1 MKWWKAFSIFF
12 FCLSLAGCTGLSLKS
27 SVSQGQQS
35 PTVIFSPTD
44 CDSLLV
50 CLEES
55 RELSRNQF
63 KAYYKRVSLE
73 VDKKVTGSTLQLICL
88 SLHHY
93 ASYKQFKFG
102 MQMLKEYIEERPEE
116 RQSLQGLYLLAERI
130 NQEKINR
137 WSQRNRLMDEKE
149 TLEDENRE
157 LFEGVAVLEK
167 QIEQDEKR
175 INELQKQIEQLKNIE
190 NIIKNREL

>member
-1 MKWWKAFSIFF
+1 MKWWNSFSIVLL
-12 FCLSLAGCTGLSLKS
+12 CLLLVGCTGLSLDSSKS
-27 SVSQGQQS
+27 KGQQS

-44 CDSLLV
+44 CDSLLA

-55 RELSRNQF
+55 RGLSRNDF
-63 KAYYKRVSLE
+63 KAYYKRVSQE
-73 VDKKVTGSTLQLICL
+73 VDKDASDSTLQLICL

-93 ASYKQFKFG
+93 ASYKQFKRG
-102 MQMLKEYIEERPEE
+102 MEILGDYIELHPEE
-116 RQSLQGLYLLAERI
+116 RQSLLGLSLLVERI

-149 TLEDENRE
+149 ALEEENRE
-157 LFEGVAVLEK
+157 LFDAAATLQK
-167 QIEQDEKR
+167 QVEQDDKR

>member
-1 MKWWKAFSIFF
+1 MKWYNIFSLFF
-12 FCLSLAGCTGLSLKS
+12 LCWLLAGCTGLSLNS
-27 SVSQGQQS
+27 SLSQGQQA

-44 CDSLLV
+44 CDSLLA

-55 RELSRNQF
+55 RELSRNDF

-73 VDKKVTGSTLQLICL
+73 ADKNASGSTLQLICL
-88 SLHHY
+88 SLHNY
-93 ASYKQFKFG
+93 ASYNQFKRG
-102 MQMLKEYIEERPEE
+102 MEMLGDYIDLQPEE
-116 RQSLQGLYLLAERI
+116 RQSLQGLYRLVERI

-137 WSQRNRLMDEKE
+137 WAQRNRLMDEKE

-157 LFEGVAVLEK
+157 LFDTAADLEK
-167 QIEQDEKR
+167 QIKQDGKR
-175 INELQKQIEQLKNIE
+175 ISELEKQIEQLKNIE

>member
-1 MKWWKAFSIFF
+1 MKWWNFFSIFF
-12 FCLSLAGCTGLSLKS
+12 LCMLLAGCTGLSFNS
-27 SVSQGQQS
+27 STSRGKQL

-44 CDSLLV
+44 CDSLLA

-55 RELSRNQF
+55 RELSRNDF

-73 VDKKVTGSTLQLICL
+73 VEKKDPGSTLQLICL

-93 ASYKQFKFG
+93 ASYKQFKVG
-102 MQMLKEYIEERPEE
+102 METLKEYIELHPEE
-116 RQSLQGLYLLAERI
+116 RQSLQGLYLLVKRI

-137 WSQRNRLMDEKE
+137 WSQRNRLTDEKE
-149 TLEDENRE
+149 TLEEENRE
-157 LFEGVAVLEK
+157 LFEAATVLEK
-167 QIEQDEKR
+167 QIEQDGKR